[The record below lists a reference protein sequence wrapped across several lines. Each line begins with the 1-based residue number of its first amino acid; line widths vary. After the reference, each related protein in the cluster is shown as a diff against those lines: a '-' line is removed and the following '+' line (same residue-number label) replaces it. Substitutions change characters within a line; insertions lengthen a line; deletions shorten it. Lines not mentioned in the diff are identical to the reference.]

1 MHVLLGAV
9 EHVLR
14 VLAGLVGLL
23 EVRLEVHVQRER
35 VDVLELKRPEQ
46 RPTAIVR
53 PVRRKVVVLN
63 QGVDQT
69 VGVASGGGLPD
80 GGQSG
85 RVLAR
90 LLGEG
95 DAGEAR
101 QEDSAHDDRDVF
113 GKKQK

>member
-1 MHVLLGAV
+1 LHVLLGSI

-14 VLAGLVGLL
+14 LLAGLVGLL
-23 EVRLEVHVQRER
+23 EVRLKVHVQRER

-53 PVRRKVVVLN
+53 PVCRKVVVLN

-69 VGVASGGGLPD
+69 VRVASGGGLPD

-85 RVLAR
+85 RILAR
-90 LLGEG
+90 LLGEQAWQGRQEKSQSPHG
-95 DAGEAR
+95 DACR
-101 QEDSAHDDRDVF
+101 VR
-113 GKKQK
+113 